1 MDRRK
6 VYIIYNH
13 SEFTKAEI
21 QSELENEG
29 YTYKFLFCDGTNI
42 VDYLKYADEVWTWGN
57 MEDNPVYVVAK
68 DLNKDIWIM
77 G

>member
-6 VYIIYNH
+6 IYIIYNH
-13 SEFTKAEI
+13 DQFSKASILE
-21 QSELENEG
+21 ELKVEG

-42 VDYLKYADEVWTWGN
+42 VDCLKYADEVWTWGV
-57 MEDNPVYVVAK
+57 MEDNPAFHVAK
-68 DLNKDIWIM
+68 DLNKDIWEM